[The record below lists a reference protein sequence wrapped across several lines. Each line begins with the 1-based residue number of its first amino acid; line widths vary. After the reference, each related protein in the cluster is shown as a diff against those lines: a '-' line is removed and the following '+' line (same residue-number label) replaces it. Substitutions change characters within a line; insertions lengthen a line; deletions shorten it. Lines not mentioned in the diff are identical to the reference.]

1 MKADSKGFTLIELL
15 IAMVVGLV
23 VLAATYSVFT
33 LQNKTLT
40 TQEKLASSYQ
50 NARIAMDMMIRD
62 ISMAGYNFT
71 GTGST
76 VPTALPRC
84 TNALVAAGT
93 ACAGISAANANSITI
108 TMDVTDDDGTGSSDG
123 DRDDANENITYDL
136 YTSSDGVKV
145 LGRKSS
151 TSASRQPAVEYVE
164 SLSFVYEDGNG
175 NTTTDLS
182 QIRRVKI
189 TITTIAP
196 TEDPAYTD
204 PTHGDYYRRYTLT
217 GYATPRNLK
226 Y

>member
-1 MKADSKGFTLIELL
+1 MKIDEKGFTLIELM

-33 LQNKTLT
+33 VQNKTLL

-62 ISMAGYNFT
+62 ISMAGYNHT

-76 VPTALPRC
+76 VPTPLSRC
-84 TNALVAAGT
+84 AGT
-93 ACAGISAANANSITI
+93 TTATNTPCAGITAANASSISL
-108 TMDVTDDDGTGSSDG
+108 TMDVNSDG
-123 DRDDANENITYDL
+123 DHDDANENITYDVN
-136 YTSSDGVKV
+136 TSDGVPA
-145 LGRKSS
+145 LRRN
-151 TSASRQPAVEYVE
+151 TQPAVEYVD
-164 SLSFVYEDGNG
+164 SLSFVYEDGAG
-175 NTTTDLS
+175 NTPKDLS

-196 TEDPAYTD
+196 TEDPSYTD
-204 PTHGDYYRRYTLT
+204 PTHGDHYRRYTLT
-217 GYATPRNLK
+217 GYATPRNLA